1 MAKRA
6 RNKSSP
12 SAGSQ
17 EKRQQRTIHDTL
29 ASRPG
34 PLKGELAWVGAVFAA
49 AVAVRL
55 VFFFINKNT
64 NPLFYHPVLDALFHH
79 EWAQQILA
87 GDFWG
92 DEVFFR
98 APFYPYLLAFL
109 YKLGGTSIAF
119 AVLVQ
124 HIIGSLSAVL
134 VYLLARRY
142 FTRRVSVAAGIV
154 AAFYWPLIYFEG
166 DLLFETLIVF
176 LDLALLL
183 VLAIAI
189 ERRSTA
195 LLAAA
200 GLVLGLS
207 AITRPSILIL
217 VPVLPVVFRHAAER
231 RKDPGA
237 GRAWIR
243 QTAIV
248 VAGSLVFILPV
259 LVRNFAV
266 GRDFVPIASQG
277 GVNFYIGNNPQ
288 SNGSQAMVPG
298 ARADLYGTYQGAI
311 ELAEKDAGRKLKPS
325 EVSTYYTRKALDFI
339 VTEPA
344 GAARLFFKK
353 LYLFWAGIERS
364 NDKYMQFFWKRYGLG
379 RFPFPGFWLVGPF
392 ALLGGALL
400 IRRWKEY
407 SLLYLFVLSY
417 MIGVVI
423 FFVNG
428 RFRLPVA
435 PVLIIFASYAFFHL
449 LATARTNRA
458 GLFPVVGLLAVFAFA
473 VDYDYVAFRGVRSI
487 DEAVS
492 HYEIANAY
500 LKMGDKD
507 RALSHFEEAAEMQ
520 RKYPTRSYAQIGGTI
535 DFNIGMIYWERGLYS
550 RAIEALERIPDADPR
565 SFQAKALLGDSY
577 VKKGRAGD
585 AVALYAGM
593 LRKSPDDPRV
603 LFGLGVALRGTGDL
617 ERSRQVLEEI
627 LQKHRPPDGSVNLE
641 LARTLELKGDI
652 EGAVRNYEAAAAK
665 EPQRRDA
672 TLELARL
679 CKKTGNRDRA
689 AELLTELRT
698 AFPDDRAIEM
708 ELNAL
713 RSGRP

>member
-6 RNKSSP
+6 KKTAAPAARP
-12 SAGSQ
+12 GDSAP
-17 EKRQQRTIHDTL
+17 RRTVHDTL
-29 ASRPG
+29 VSRPG
-34 PLKGELAWVGAVFAA
+34 PASGEFVWTGAIFAA
-49 AVAVRL
+49 ALAVRL
-55 VFFFINKNT
+55 LFFFVNKNA
-64 NPLFYHPVLDALFHH
+64 NPLFQHPVLDALFHH
-79 EWAQQILA
+79 EWAQEILA

-109 YKLGGTSIAF
+109 YKLAGPSIAF

-124 HIIGSLSAVL
+124 HVMGSLSAVL
-134 VYLLARRY
+134 VYLLSRRY
-142 FTRRVSVAAGIV
+142 FSRRVSIAAGFV
-154 AAFYWPLIYFEG
+154 TAFYWPLIYFEG
-166 DLLFETLIVF
+166 DLLFETLVVF

-189 ERRSTA
+189 ERRSTP

-207 AITRPSILIL
+207 AVTRPSILIL
-217 VPVLPVVFRHAAER
+217 VAVLPLVFRHAAER
-231 RKDPGA
+231 RKEPGA
-237 GRAWIR
+237 RGGWIR
-243 QTAIV
+243 QTAVV
-248 VAGSLVFILPV
+248 VAGALVFILPV

-277 GVNFYIGNNPQ
+277 GVNFYIGNNSQ
-288 SNGSQAMVPG
+288 SNGSQAIVPG

-325 EVSTYYTRKALDFI
+325 EVSNFYTAKALDWI
-339 VTEPA
+339 VTDPSA
-344 GAARLFFKK
+344 AARLFFKK
-353 LYLFWAGIERS
+353 LYLFWAGVERS

-400 IRRWKEY
+400 IRRWKEH

-435 PVLIIFASYAFFHL
+435 PVLVIFASYAFFHL

-458 GLFPVVGLLAVFAFA
+458 GLLPSAALLALFVFV

-500 LKMGDKD
+500 LKEGDKD
-507 RALSHFEEAAEMQ
+507 KALSHFEEAAGMQ

-535 DFNIGMIYWERGLYS
+535 DFNIGMIYWERGLFS
-550 RAIEALERIPDADPR
+550 RAIEALERIPDSDPR

-585 AVALYAGM
+585 AVALYTNM
-593 LRKSPDDPRV
+593 LQRSPDDPRV
-603 LFGLGVALRGTGDL
+603 LYGLGVALRAAGDL
-617 ERSRQVLEEI
+617 ERSRGILEEI
-627 LQKHRPPDGSVNLE
+627 LRKHRPPDGSVNLE
-641 LARTLELKGDI
+641 LARTLELMGDA
-652 EGAVRNYEAAAAK
+652 EGAARNYQTAASK

-679 CKKTGNRDRA
+679 YKKTGQRDKA
-689 AELLTELRT
+689 VELLSSLSA
-698 AFPDDRAIEM
+698 AFPGDRAIEM

-713 RSGRP
+713 RSGR

>member
-1 MAKRA
+1 
-6 RNKSSP
+6 
-12 SAGSQ
+12 
-17 EKRQQRTIHDTL
+17 L
-29 ASRPG
+29 
-34 PLKGELAWVGAVFAA
+34 
-49 AVAVRL
+49 
-55 VFFFINKNT
+55 
-64 NPLFYHPVLDALFHH
+64 
-79 EWAQQILA
+79 
-87 GDFWG
+87 
-92 DEVFFR
+92 
-98 APFYPYLLAFL
+98 
-109 YKLGGTSIAF
+109 IA
-119 AVLVQ
+119 
-124 HIIGSLSAVL
+124 
-134 VYLLARRY
+134 
-142 FTRRVSVAAGIV
+142 
-154 AAFYWPLIYFEG
+154 
-166 DLLFETLIVF
+166 F

-183 VLAIAI
+183 ILAIAI
-189 ERRSTA
+189 ERRSEKT
-195 LLAAA
+195 LVAA

-207 AITRPSILIL
+207 AIARPSILVL
-217 VPVLPVVFRHAAER
+217 VPVLPFVFRHAAAR
-231 RKDPGA
+231 RKEPGPS
-237 GRAWIR
+237 RAWIR
-243 QTAIV
+243 QTALV

-259 LVRNFAV
+259 LVRNFVV

-325 EVSTYYTRKALDFI
+325 EVSNYYTGKALDYIF
-339 VTEPA
+339 TDPA

-364 NDKYMQFFWKRYGLG
+364 NDKYMQFFWRRYGLG
-379 RFPFPGFWLVGPF
+379 RFPLPGFWLVGPF

-400 IRRWKEY
+400 IRRWRQY

-435 PVLIIFASYAFFHL
+435 PVLVIFASYAFFHL

-458 GLFPVVGLLAVFAFA
+458 GLFPLAALLAVFVFA

-507 RALSHFEEAAEMQ
+507 KALSHFEEAAEMQ

-535 DFNIGMIYWERGLYS
+535 DFNMGLIYWERGLYS

-565 SFQAKALLGDSY
+565 SFQANALLGDAY

-585 AVALYAGM
+585 AVALYTRM
-593 LRKSPDDPRV
+593 LQKSPGDPRV
-603 LFGLGVALRGTGDL
+603 LYGLGVALRGAGDL
-617 ERSRQVLEEI
+617 ERSRQI
-627 LQKHRPPDGSVNLE
+627 LQEVVEKHRPPDGSANLE
-641 LARTLELKGDI
+641 LARTLELQGDV
-652 EGAVRNYEAAAAK
+652 EGAIRNYQSAAAK

-679 CKKTGNRDRA
+679 YKKTGDTA
-689 AELLTELRT
+689 KAVELLTSLRT
-698 AFPDDRAIEM
+698 AFPDDRSIEM